1 MAQRQ
6 IEDRVD
12 GMEREILGLKE
23 MMLEMKKSL
32 NRMAEEMRE
41 SHSYKR
47 REESGT
53 SDGSIMKLKGKME
66 EMETT
71 TGGNIVN
78 VDRSKYKKLE
88 MPMFTGENP
97 ESWV

>member
-12 GMEREILGLKE
+12 GTEKEILGLKE
-23 MMLEMKKSL
+23 MILEMKKSMD
-32 NRMAEEMRE
+32 RIAEEMRE

-53 SDGSIMKLKGKME
+53 TDGSVMELKGKM
-66 EMETT
+66 
-71 TGGNIVN
+71 G
-78 VDRSKYKKLE
+78 
-88 MPMFTGENP
+88 
-97 ESWV
+97 